1 MLEEVAVGIL
11 TSFGSALTER
21 FTRGKG
27 EAVEVQPIADDVR
40 ELMASQERTEI
51 AVKELTALFR
61 DTIEHIDGLE
71 WAQNKLRSR
80 ASVRFEPTDAA
91 PTLVDALM
99 NLDRYIEQLSLRE
112 GSRPPAA
119 HEASATSVTRP
130 NPPEPPSPAEPE
142 PVGSTGD
149 EASAMPETS
158 VLFAEIERD
167 IQRRRS
173 GRPEE
178 GPSS

>member
-11 TSFGSALTER
+11 TSFGTALTER

-27 EAVEVQPIADDVR
+27 EAVEVQPLTEEVR

-61 DTIEHIDGLE
+61 DTIERIDGLE

-80 ASVRFEPTDAA
+80 ASVRFEPTAAA

-99 NLDRYIEQLSLRE
+99 NLDRYIEQLSVRE
-112 GSRPPAA
+112 GARPPA
-119 HEASATSVTRP
+119 EPEMSAKSVTGP
-130 NPPEPPSPAEPE
+130 EPSEPPSPAERQPIGPPAE
-142 PVGSTGD
+142 
-149 EASAMPETS
+149 EASVMPETS

-173 GRPEE
+173 GQAGE